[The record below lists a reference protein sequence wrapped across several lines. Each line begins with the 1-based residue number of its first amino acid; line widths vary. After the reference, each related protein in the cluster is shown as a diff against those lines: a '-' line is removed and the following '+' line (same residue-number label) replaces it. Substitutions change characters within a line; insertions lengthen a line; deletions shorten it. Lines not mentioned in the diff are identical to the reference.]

1 MSDKPPKVLLIIVI
15 VVCIPLIIYL
25 LIFEYKNK
33 QGVGI
38 EEQIKKLIPD
48 KYTIIEKGEESEEGC
63 TLLYRIHPKDFTEI
77 QLKNLIAADISYCKD
92 RNTVA
97 FINQTGPIIYNKE
110 KDEWIFSDGTKADEK
125 VMVGEK
131 EVTLVRSLN
140 SHLSVKVYIDRVGK
154 GDEIVVFYIPETNR
168 IRCDFIKDKEEKE
181 ECINLLTSM
190 NMSPESTDFVPEEIY
205 ENDYKELVE
214 IIKDI

>member
-1 MSDKPPKVLLIIVI
+1 MLKNKTKILLIILLVI
-15 VVCIPLIIYL
+15 IGIGITIYL
-25 LIFEYKNK
+25 FLNKNRDI
-33 QGVGI
+33 G
-38 EEQIKKLIPD
+38 EDIKGLIPS
-48 KYTIIEKGEESEEGC
+48 KYTIIEKGKESKNGC
-63 TLLYRIHPKDFTEI
+63 TLLYTVYPKEFSEI
-77 QLKNLIAADISYCKD
+77 QLKYLEIADIQYCKNI
-92 RNTVA
+92 NTL
-97 FINQTGPIIYNKE
+97 ILMSQTGPIIYNKE

-125 VMVGEK
+125 VMVGKK

-168 IRCDFIKDKEEKE
+168 IRCDSIKDKEEKE

>member
-1 MSDKPPKVLLIIVI
+1 M
-15 VVCIPLIIYL
+15 
-25 LIFEYKNK
+25 
-33 QGVGI
+33 
-38 EEQIKKLIPD
+38 
-48 KYTIIEKGEESEEGC
+48 EK
-63 TLLYRIHPKDFTEI
+63 
-77 QLKNLIAADISYCKD
+77 
-92 RNTVA
+92 
-97 FINQTGPIIYNKE
+97 
-110 KDEWIFSDGTKADEK
+110 
-125 VMVGEK
+125 K